1 MRIRTVPWP
10 RSTST
15 RLPAV
20 LLHPDGV
27 DLDRED
33 ATGPAREL
41 RCENA
46 VTGSDLE
53 HKVAA
58 SDLRLPDELGG
69 RWRD

>member
-1 MRIRTVPWP
+1 MYPGQRPPFERRP
-10 RSTST
+10 REALAQT
-15 RLPAV
+15 R
-20 LLHPDGV
+20 HPDGV

-33 ATGPAREL
+33 ATGLAREL

-53 HKVAA
+53 HEVAA